1 MSKVTSNVDVISNSG
16 DLINDLRMIQNKTAS
31 TINKTMAMTAACF
44 NEPSNNQRDIH
55 IGTLEHSEQDETFPS
70 S

>member
-31 TINKTMAMTAACF
+31 AINKTMAMTAACF
-44 NEPSNNQRDIH
+44 NEPSNNQRDIQTG
-55 IGTLEHSEQDETFPS
+55 ILEHSEQLDTLPS
-70 S
+70 P